1 MGKFA
6 VDIRKDFRYNSLIY
20 SQHKNIKI
28 MALEMNDLMMLRGM
42 DSKEGLSPYEQY
54 KVGYMQ
60 QKNHTSGIGVAGL
73 VLGTV
78 GTAVGVGAW
87 LFGGMYGNA
96 KANQAKEVALAA
108 KEIATLQNGA
118 TQRQLDQLTNLF
130 AAERQ
135 ERIAGDQT
143 ITQTVNDT
151 VSGSQQ
157 GTLSAQQAAELS
169 AVNSVMTQTYSD
181 FVTGRASL
189 NPTPVSLYSAP
200 QPCSCPG
207 GCCNG

>member
-1 MGKFA
+1 
-6 VDIRKDFRYNSLIY
+6 
-20 SQHKNIKI
+20 
-28 MALEMNDLMMLRGM
+28 MALDVNDLALLKSMNGGSDLT
-42 DSKEGLSPYEQY
+42 PYEQV
-54 KVGYMQ
+54 KLDHMTA
-60 QKNHTSGIGVAGL
+60 KNHTSGIGVAGL

-96 KANQAKEVALAA
+96 KANQAKEVAVAA
-108 KEIATLQNGA
+108 KEIAALQNGA
-118 TQRQLDQLTNLF
+118 TQRQLDQLTSLF

-135 ERIAGDQT
+135 ERIAGDVTLNQT
-143 ITQTVNDT
+143 ITDT

-157 GTLSAQQAAELS
+157 SALTAQQQAELAAS
-169 AVNSVMTQTYSD
+169 QATQQVMKQTYSD

-200 QPCSCPG
+200 QPCNCPG
-207 GCCNG
+207 CGCNG

>member
-1 MGKFA
+1 
-6 VDIRKDFRYNSLIY
+6 
-20 SQHKNIKI
+20 
-28 MALEMNDLMMLRGM
+28 MNDLMMLRGM
-42 DSKEGLSPYEQY
+42 DSKEGLSPYEQV

-60 QKNHTSGIGVAGL
+60 NRNHTSGIGVAGL

-108 KEIATLQNGA
+108 KEIAALQNGA

-130 AAERQ
+130 AAERA
-135 ERIAGDQT
+135 ERINGDQT
-143 ITQTVNDT
+143 ITQTVTDT

-157 GTLSAQQAAELS
+157 GTLTAQQAAELS

-200 QPCSCPG
+200 QPCACPAS
-207 GCCNG
+207 GCGCGA